1 MNATFVDNPCIVVLN
16 EGDDVGVAVRRL
28 SAGESIASS
37 SATDDGPIVP
47 RQAIPAGHKIAL
59 RPVAVGE
66 PVLKYG
72 SPIGV
77 ATQTISVGDHVH
89 SHNLADAHE
98 TNMGNAIANG
108 LPRTVKKTE
117 SDQRRIAGNQQ
128 FLGYDRGDGRVGTR
142 NYVLIASR
150 VNCSATVCHQIAK
163 RFPAE
168 RLAEFPNVDGIA
180 LATHTTGC
188 GLQYASPKQQ
198 ALGRV
203 LRGYAAHANV
213 GATLMIGLGCEQ
225 TTPEYLKDHHRL
237 VSIGLTNRSA
247 GDAIAEPSCQ
257 SDQVGVAMLT
267 MQAEGGTRATIDRGE
282 RMIEKLL
289 DQANQFRRTPV
300 DASHLRLALECG
312 GSDGYSGV
320 TANPV
325 VGRVADL
332 VVAQGGAAVLSET
345 TEIYGAEH
353 LLTSRAVSEEVAV
366 KLIAK
371 IQWWKEHVA
380 VYGGVLDNNPSIG
393 NKAGG
398 LTTITEKSLGAV
410 AKSGTGPL
418 VDVVDYA
425 APIPTRGLSVMD
437 TPGFDPASV
446 TGKVAG
452 GCNMVLFTTGRGS
465 CFGGKPVPVIKIA
478 SNSLLYDS
486 LGDDMDFDAGV
497 VLNGESI
504 ESVGDRL
511 WEQVL
516 QHASGTATCS
526 ERLGLGDHE
535 FVPWTV
541 GPTL

>member
-1 MNATFVDNPCIVVLN
+1 MLS
-16 EGDDVGVAVRRL
+16 EGDHVGVAVRRL
-28 SAGESIASS
+28 IAGENIESPLASGS
-37 SATDDGPIVP
+37 DPIVP
-47 RQAIPAGHKIAL
+47 GQAIPAGHKIAL
-59 RPVAVGE
+59 RSVAIGD

-77 ATQTISVGDHVH
+77 ATEAISVGDHVH

-98 TNMGNAIANG
+98 SNMGNAVTG
-108 LPRTVKKTE
+108 RRSTVRSLDPENTHRP
-117 SDQRRIAGNQQ
+117 QRRE

-163 RFPAE
+163 RFPVE

-188 GLQYASPKQQ
+188 ALQYASPKQQ

-237 VSIGLTNRSA
+237 VSIGVNGSSKNN
-247 GDAIAEPSCQ
+247 AIAEPSCQ
-257 SDQVGVAMLT
+257 NDEVGVAMLT

-282 RMIEKLL
+282 RMIETLL

-332 VVAQGGAAVLSET
+332 VVAHGGAAVLSET

-353 LLTSRAVSEEVAV
+353 LLTSRAVSDEVAA

-410 AKSGTGPL
+410 AKSGTSPL

-425 APIPTRGLSVMD
+425 APIPTQGLSVMD

-452 GCNMVLFTTGRGS
+452 GCNLVLFTTGRGS

-478 SNSLLYDS
+478 SNSLLFES
-486 LGDDMDFDAGV
+486 MSEDMDFDAGV
-497 VLNGESI
+497 VLTGQTI

-516 QHASGTATCS
+516 LHASGTATCS
-526 ERLGLGDHE
+526 EQLGLGDHE